1 MPHTGS
7 AVLASGLKIS
17 YVPQSTENMKGRL
30 ADFAREQ
37 GVDVGFFMMLLDK
50 TGFEKKHFDGDISS
64 FSEGQKKKVLLAKSL
79 CEKAHVYVW
88 DEPLNYIDV
97 YSRVQIENLL
107 SEYKPTM
114 IFVEHDSAFRTA
126 VATREVEL

>member
-1 MPHTGS
+1 M
-7 AVLASGLKIS
+7 
-17 YVPQSTENMKGRL
+17 
-30 ADFAREQ
+30 
-37 GVDVGFFMMLLDK
+37 
-50 TGFEKKHFDGDISS
+50 
-64 FSEGQKKKVLLAKSL
+64 LLAKSL

-107 SEYKPTM
+107 SEYKPAM

-126 VATREVEL
+126 VATREVGL